1 MTAEGH
7 FAAIAMPMPASDETS
22 RPKLQR
28 PRQVKVPLARAMGE
42 LPRLWTIGPR
52 ASGDLLRALGELA
65 LARIR
70 LARRTAQQLQIPDRP
85 DPAGTDAPAP
95 DADALTVI
103 ERVSRAIA
111 IVAPRVPWRS
121 DCLVQCLAARRWL
134 AGHGITARIS
144 IGMKREDG
152 DGLLAHAWLAVGET
166 IVTGG
171 DIADFAA
178 FPAFPAKQRTSSDK
192 QRTGR

>member
-7 FAAIAMPMPASDETS
+7 FAAIAMPMPASDETP

-28 PRQVKVPLARAMGE
+28 PRQVKVPLAQAMGE
-42 LPRLWTIGPR
+42 LPRLWAIGPR

-95 DADALTVI
+95 DADALTMI

-121 DCLVQCLAARRWL
+121 DCLVQCLAGRRWL
-134 AGHGITARIS
+134 AAHGITARIS

-171 DIADFAA
+171 DVADFAV
-178 FPAFPAKQRTSSDK
+178 FRLKQG
-192 QRTGR
+192 TGR